1 MRRSEQRQPAQRAGE
16 HQVGESEGHSERSCC
31 AGDGRRL
38 RGRSAGGERAD
49 ERPCHG
55 SRHLQVVVAG
65 VVLKHDGGEALVDDQ
80 EAVEEFAAEGVDEAF
95 GDRVRPR
102 CPALAF

>member
-1 MRRSEQRQPAQRAGE
+1 MRAMDGDCE
-16 HQVGESEGHSERSCC
+16 VGLLGANALMS
-31 AGDGRRL
+31 GRVTV
-38 RGRSAGGERAD
+38 
-49 ERPCHG
+49 